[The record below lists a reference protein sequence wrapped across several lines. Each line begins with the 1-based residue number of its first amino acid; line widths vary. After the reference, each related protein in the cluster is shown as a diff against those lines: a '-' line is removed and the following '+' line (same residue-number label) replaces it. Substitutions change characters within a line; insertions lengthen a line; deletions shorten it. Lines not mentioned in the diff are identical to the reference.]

1 MIKLEKELN
10 YIEEELVNMASLV
23 TEMLYESI
31 KALKTLDTKKCEK
44 IIKEDEKIDNIEVEI
59 ESKVIR
65 AIALYQPE
73 GEVLRKLVMAIKINK
88 DLERMADHSVNIASN
103 TLKTIEAGKIEIP
116 TEINEIFN
124 LLTMMI
130 NKTLRSFVDHNSS
143 LAREVIEMDK
153 DVDLLRNKGIRKLIE
168 EPGSEKEIEK
178 TLLLILTFKDL
189 ERIGDLLTNI
199 CEDIIYIVEGKMEEH
214 KYK

>member
-10 YIEEELVNMASLV
+10 YIEEELINMASVV

-31 KALKTLDTKKCEK
+31 KALKDFDTKKCERV
-44 IIKEDEKIDNIEVEI
+44 IEEDEKVDNIEIEI

-73 GEVLRKLVMAIKINK
+73 GEILRKLVMAIKINK
-88 DLERMADHSVNIASN
+88 DFERIGDHSVNIASN
-103 TLKTIEAGKIEIP
+103 ILKTINLGKVEIP
-116 TEINEIFN
+116 EEIEKIFN
-124 LLTMMI
+124 IITIMI
-130 NKTLRSFVDHNSS
+130 NKTMRAFVDHNSN
-143 LAREVIEMDK
+143 LAKEVIEMDK
-153 DVDLLRNKGIRKLIE
+153 EIDSMRDKGIRKIIE
-168 EPGSEKEIEK
+168 ESKVEKDIEK

-199 CEDIIYIVEGKMEEH
+199 CEGIVYIVEGKIVEH